1 MACFG
6 CLFQKKPSRS
16 RKGKNASGSSN
27 PRTSK
32 NLSGI
37 SKRSQSSKKAR
48 ETENV
53 VVVQKSHGADN
64 FDRMTELRK
73 KIMSFR
79 ELVDLPPC
87 IGSSAVIEL
96 VKHTVRELRKI
107 HPDDVHCISVSD
119 SEGAMDKAIHEL
131 CASIKSLGKHWMHN
145 DEWMLKSKTDD
156 EANCDLEKH
165 VLALLDDI
173 IIVAREK
180 MHNKRDTDND
190 KETKDNVDSPSGSNG
205 QSSSRSHP
213 DKMDPH
219 VAEGDEGKNK
229 NGDPDGNVTVQME
242 ISLPSSSLKSIIG
255 SENVQLIPGG
265 GSPSTSSE
273 TPSISATIVSSPTQ
287 LLGLEASQLQSSLQ
301 PCGEPKISPLP
312 KETEDIPSPK
322 TATDHTA
329 ESSPTAI
336 KNRCP
341 PPPPPPLPPPPLPSV
356 GEGDTRIPVPP
367 PPPPSMVITN
377 TSMSPP
383 PLPPPPPPSNVPT
396 SLPPPP
402 PAPPLSSGNGMPAS
416 LELPPSPPPPAPTAC
431 GSIPPPPSTASSDG
445 SVPTSQ
451 PVQEV
456 KGGAPPPPPGVG
468 NSGKLLRKSVSKL
481 RRSSQM
487 GCLYRQLKAKVEG
500 SGTKNKTVQKKDS
513 KVVAA
518 SGSNEKK
525 GMADALAEM
534 TRRSSYFQ
542 QIEEDVIN
550 YSNSIKEVK
559 AALITFQTTDMDELL
574 NFHKFVESHLEKLTD
589 ETQVLARF
597 EDFPSKKLE
606 GLRMAAALYSKLD
619 AIASTLQNWN
629 IEPPVNQLLDRIE
642 NYFNKIKGELDTLER
657 TKDEEIK
664 KFKSQKIHFD
674 FAILTRIKELM
685 VDVSSS
691 CMELALKSLE
701 LGVKTVAD
709 SNAPV
714 QDKALDA
721 LIACLKAAD
730 ADAGRYAKEVCDAIV
745 AKCLTGR
752 PKTVEKAQIVFM
764 LWVELEAVDVFLK
777 KELEAELVNVT
788 GTAKPTRKIRS
799 EQDKEPEQEVAAE
812 ASGSGPSEESAA
824 EIPQE
829 IDEYEL
835 VDPVDI
841 LTPLEKSGF
850 WNGVKATKWSER
862 KEAVAE
868 LTKFAST
875 KRIAPGDFTEI
886 CRTLK
891 KLLVEK
897 LKEKKPTMTEAL
909 TNTLQ
914 LIQKEKLKEKKPT
927 MTEALTNTLQ
937 AIHKAGCVT
946 LADIVEDVKVAVKN
960 KVPLVRSL
968 TLNWI
973 THCIETSNKAVVL
986 KVHKDY
992 VPICM
997 ECLNDGTPEV
1007 RDAAFSVLAAIAKS
1021 VGMRPLEKSLE
1032 KLDDVRRKKLS
1043 EMIGVPGGGAPGTG
1057 VPSSG
1062 GTVSSAKASDGG
1074 FVTRSAASMLSGKKP
1089 IPAAPAAK
1097 KDGPAKTAVG
1107 KKADGPSQTKKVET
1121 EDVEPAEMALEE
1133 IESRIGSLIQADTI
1147 TQLKSAAWKERLEA
1161 ITSFK
1166 QQVEA
1171 LQELDQSV
1179 EILIRL
1185 LCAVPGI
1192 CERVADI
1199 KTRAQ
1204 AMKCLTT
1211 FSEAVGPGFIFERM
1225 FKIMKEHKNP

>member
-16 RKGKNASGSSN
+16 RKGKNTSGSSKSN
-27 PRTSK
+27 PGTSK

-37 SKRSQSSKKAR
+37 SKRSQSSKRAR

-53 VVVQKSHGADN
+53 VAVHKSHGADN

-145 DEWMLKSKTDD
+145 DEWMVKSKTDN

-190 KETKDNVDSPSGSNG
+190 KETKDNVDSPSSSNG
-205 QSSSRSHP
+205 KSSSRSHP
-213 DKMDPH
+213 DKIDPH

-229 NGDPDGNVTVQME
+229 NGNPDGNVTVQME

-287 LLGLEASQLQSSLQ
+287 LLGLEASQLQSPPQ
-301 PCGEPKISPLP
+301 PCGELKISPLP
-312 KETEDIPSPK
+312 KETEDIPSTK
-322 TATDHTA
+322 TATNHTA

-336 KNRCP
+336 KNRLP
-341 PPPPPPLPPPPLPSV
+341 PPPPPPPLSPPLPPPPLPSV
-356 GEGDTRIPVPP
+356 GEGDARIPVPP
-367 PPPPSMVITN
+367 PPPPSMVISN

-383 PLPPPPPPSNVPT
+383 PLPPPPPPSSSTVKSNVKSLAPPPPPTSSTVKSNTKSLAPPPPSFITSNVPT
-396 SLPPPP
+396 SLPP
-402 PAPPLSSGNGMPAS
+402 APPFSSGNGMPAS
-416 LELPPSPPPPAPTAC
+416 LELPPSPPPPAPTARGSILPLPPPAPTAC

-456 KGGAPPPPPGVG
+456 KGGAPPPPPGVANG
-468 NSGKLLRKSVSKL
+468 GKLLRKSVSKL

-513 KVVAA
+513 KAAAA

-559 AALITFQTTDMDELL
+559 AALISFQTTDMDELI
-574 NFHKFVESHLEKLTD
+574 NFHKYVESHLEKLTD

-619 AIASTLQNWN
+619 AVASTLQNWN
-629 IEPPVNQLLDRIE
+629 IEPPVNQVLDRIE

-691 CMELALKSLE
+691 CMELALKEKKLASAS
-701 LGVKTVAD
+701 KR
-709 SNAPV
+709 N
-714 QDKALDA
+714 
-721 LIACLKAAD
+721 
-730 ADAGRYAKEVCDAIV
+730 GRK
-745 AKCLTGR
+745 
-752 PKTVEKAQIVFM
+752 
-764 LWVELEAVDVFLK
+764 
-777 KELEAELVNVT
+777 
-788 GTAKPTRKIRS
+788 S
-799 EQDKEPEQEVAAE
+799 S
-812 ASGSGPSEESAA
+812 SG
-824 EIPQE
+824 
-829 IDEYEL
+829 
-835 VDPVDI
+835 
-841 LTPLEKSGF
+841 
-850 WNGVKATKWSER
+850 
-862 KEAVAE
+862 
-868 LTKFAST
+868 
-875 KRIAPGDFTEI
+875 
-886 CRTLK
+886 RTLWK
-891 KLLVEK
+891 AFQFAFRVYSFAGGQDDRAEN
-897 LKEKKPTMTEAL
+897 L
-909 TNTLQ
+909 TR
-914 LIQKEKLKEKKPT
+914 E
-927 MTEALTNTLQ
+927 
-937 AIHKAGCVT
+937 
-946 LADIVEDVKVAVKN
+946 
-960 KVPLVRSL
+960 
-968 TLNWI
+968 
-973 THCIETSNKAVVL
+973 
-986 KVHKDY
+986 
-992 VPICM
+992 
-997 ECLNDGTPEV
+997 
-1007 RDAAFSVLAAIAKS
+1007 IA
-1021 VGMRPLEKSLE
+1021 
-1032 KLDDVRRKKLS
+1032 
-1043 EMIGVPGGGAPGTG
+1043 
-1057 VPSSG
+1057 
-1062 GTVSSAKASDGG
+1062 
-1074 FVTRSAASMLSGKKP
+1074 
-1089 IPAAPAAK
+1089 
-1097 KDGPAKTAVG
+1097 
-1107 KKADGPSQTKKVET
+1107 QQ
-1121 EDVEPAEMALEE
+1121 
-1133 IESRIGSLIQADTI
+1133 IQAENM
-1147 TQLKSAAWKERLEA
+1147 Q
-1161 ITSFK
+1161 
-1166 QQVEA
+1166 
-1171 LQELDQSV
+1171 
-1179 EILIRL
+1179 
-1185 LCAVPGI
+1185 
-1192 CERVADI
+1192 
-1199 KTRAQ
+1199 
-1204 AMKCLTT
+1204 
-1211 FSEAVGPGFIFERM
+1211 
-1225 FKIMKEHKNP
+1225 